1 MHIRAT
7 SGPRPPG
14 AGELRESNFR
24 ELACVGARA
33 TRARA
38 QVILDFA
45 QCMMLLDRAC
55 IDYRIAGS
63 PSRNRYAPSAGAS
76 TGVYCVR
83 AVTRGT

>member
-1 MHIRAT
+1 MPPM
-7 SGPRPPG
+7 GPRDARPLQAGG
-14 AGELRESNFR
+14 ARRGRRGAENFR

-55 IDYRIAGS
+55 IDYRKS
-63 PSRNRYAPSAGAS
+63 YSRQPFA
-76 TGVYCVR
+76 
-83 AVTRGT
+83 